1 MSKSKRVETDGGESL
16 GQSAFANL
24 SLGNLPDGPPAD
36 KSAGHEKPSR
46 SRKPKSLPLVV
57 RREKKGR
64 GGKTVTVLEAPD
76 HSTGPR
82 LEALLK
88 SLKKSLGRGG
98 QKEGCSLVLQGEPDD
113 RLRALAEKEGFRLK
127 G

>member
-1 MSKSKRVETDGGESL
+1 MSKPKRIATEG
-16 GQSAFANL
+16 GQSLEHNAFADL
-24 SLGNLPDGPPAD
+24 SLGHLPTGPQPD
-36 KSAGHEKPSR
+36 TLPKKTGKEK
-46 SRKPKSLPLVV
+46 KPKKFPLVL

-76 HSTGPR
+76 HSVGPR

-88 SLKKSLGRGG
+88 VLKKSLGRGG
-98 QKEGCSLVLQGEPDD
+98 QREGRSLVVQGEPDE
-113 RLRALAEKEGFRLK
+113 RLRELVDNEGFRLK